1 MKVHFWGTR
10 GSFAMTGSEFLR
22 YGGNTTAVELQND
35 AGRRVLIDLGT
46 GITELAKELM
56 GTEFGKG
63 AGQLQVLLTH
73 THLDHIQG
81 LPFFTPLFIRGNR
94 INVLGHES
102 EDLRLVEVFQG
113 QLNPHYSP
121 LYGLENLA
129 AGVQF
134 DPIQPGSSLPVEGF
148 EVSAVLL
155 PHGGMETLAFR
166 VAADGH
172 AVAFMSDVEYLDG
185 PTPEALALAKDA
197 DLLIHD
203 SMFGDEEYETRKGWG
218 HSSVSTAIDV
228 AQRAGAGKLALFHH
242 SPDATDAVID
252 ARVESAQARTDFP
265 VFGAREGAVLE
276 LGAD

>member
-1 MKVHFWGTR
+1 VKVHFWGTR

-22 YGGNTTAVELQND
+22 YGGNTTAVELQNA
-35 AGRRVLIDLGT
+35 AGHRVLIDLGT

-56 GTEFGKG
+56 GTEFGQG

-81 LPFFTPLFIRGNR
+81 LPFFIPLFIRGNR
-94 INVLGHES
+94 ITVLGHES

-203 SMFGDEEYETRKGWG
+203 SMFGDEEYDTRKGWG

-265 VFGAREGAVLE
+265 VFGAREGAKLE
-276 LGAD
+276 LGTD